1 MCYIPLREL
10 SIVLPIHSSIPP
22 PILCWT
28 QFNRFFPPPPPP
40 SKQLLLR
47 SLVTITLLS
56 SDQFSV
62 FVLLD
67 LRWHGWLLPHAW
79 KSFFPWLPGHHTL
92 LVSLQYHWT
101 LLFSLHC
108 WFLLILPTSKC
119 WRTSEFR
126 PWTTTVYSL
135 PWWSHPVGW
144 LTIPYVLITKFLS
157 SGLIFYLN
165 SKIIST
171 CHFTISTWYLLGIL
185 GLVCLKI
192 LMFPSKPVSPSFSSM
207 CH

>member
-1 MCYIPLREL
+1 MCYIPSREL

-28 QFNRFFPPPPPP
+28 QFNRFFLPPHPPIKTTLVEVTSDHYTAFQWPI
-40 SKQLLLR
+40 L
-47 SLVTITLLS
+47 SLHSTWLKVARLITS
-56 SDQFSV
+56 TC
-62 FVLLD
+62 
-67 LRWHGWLLPHAW
+67 W

-108 WFLLILPTSKC
+108 WFLLVLPTSKC

-135 PWWSHPVGW
+135 PWWSHLVWW